1 MNMDRDE
8 GYDLVRSIING
19 VESATSQADVIIAP
33 PFPFLTPCV
42 KMLAS
47 SNQVHLAAQNCH
59 HEDEGA
65 YTGEVS
71 AKALA
76 SFGVTHVILGHSE
89 RRQYFGENDAL
100 IATKIGQ
107 ALKNRLKPI
116 YCFGETLE
124 QRDASQHKD
133 VVSSQMK
140 EALKDLSSSDLSNV
154 IIAYEPV
161 WAIGTGRTASPE
173 QAQEIHAHVRAL
185 MTELFGETGNNVSI
199 LYGGS
204 CKPSNA
210 QELFSQPDID
220 GGLIGGASLKASDF
234 LSIIQAY
241 GN

>member
-1 MNMDRDE
+1 MNLDRDQ
-8 GYDLVRSIING
+8 GYDLVRSIVNG
-19 VESATSQADVIIAP
+19 LEDTTSSAEVIIAP

-47 SNQVHLAAQNCH
+47 TDRVFLAAQNCH
-59 HEDEGA
+59 HEDGGA

-71 AKALA
+71 AKMLA

-89 RRQYFGENDAL
+89 RRQYFGEDDTL
-100 IATKIGQ
+100 IAKKIGQ
-107 ALKNRLKPI
+107 AFGQGMNAI

-124 QRDASQHKD
+124 QRDAGQHKE
-133 VVSSQMK
+133 VVSAQIK
-140 EALKDLSSSDLSNV
+140 EALSGLSESEMENL

-173 QAQEIHAHVRAL
+173 QAQEIHSHVRGL
-185 MTELFGETGNNVSI
+185 MTELFGHAGENVSI

-210 QELFSQPDID
+210 SELFSQADID
-220 GGLIGGASLKASDF
+220 GGLIGGASLNTNDF